1 MEHIGLQFD
10 EKEFELI
17 AMSVL
22 MTSKTTFSEWQTDP
36 NNLANQLMA
45 EEYRDL
51 LQKFVPHSELVQ
63 KFFSEMG
70 MR

>member
-17 AMSVL
+17 AMAVL
-22 MTSKTTFSEWQTDP
+22 LTSKETYVEWQTDP
-36 NNLANQLMA
+36 NNLANQLVA

-51 LQKFVPHSELVQ
+51 LRKFIPHSGTIR
-63 KFFSEMG
+63 KFFAEVE
-70 MR
+70 